1 MSEKV
6 FLTVITPTYN
16 EVESIEN
23 CIRSVRETLQN
34 YSEQIVY
41 EHLIIDNNST
51 DATADVVERAA
62 FADKRIRLIVNS
74 RNIGASRSI
83 FRALGKAKGDWVIPM
98 LPADMQDPVH
108 VIPQFLD
115 LVKDGQTQVVYGVRT
130 NRRENLLMRILR
142 SLYYRTV
149 RKFSSIELQLHAGEF
164 ALLRRD
170 IVDAIVDTNDQYPYV
185 RGLISQTG
193 ARSKTVNYSWERRAA
208 GKSKA
213 SPLVLIDLAVN
224 GFVSTSQ
231 IPARVALICGFVL
244 SALGTT
250 AGVFYTI
257 ATIFF
262 GYSLGTGIPTLI
274 VALFFF
280 SGIQLFFLGL
290 IGEYVL
296 SIHRQVKLEPAVHT
310 SKEINS

>member
-1 MSEKV
+1 MSDQV

-51 DATADVVERAA
+51 DSTADVVEQAT
-62 FADKRIRLIVNS
+62 FSDKSVRLIVNS

-83 FRALGKAKGDWVIPM
+83 FRALGKAKGYWVIPM

-115 LVKDGQTQVVYGVRT
+115 SVKDGQTQVVYGVRT
-130 NRRENLLMRILR
+130 NRREHLLMRFLR

-193 ARSKTVNYSWERRAA
+193 ARFKTVDYAWEQRAA

-231 IPARVALICGFVL
+231 IPARVALICGFVFL
-244 SALGTT
+244 FWYSIVL
-250 AGVFYTI
+250 
-257 ATIFF
+257 F
-262 GYSLGTGIPTLI
+262 G
-274 VALFFF
+274 AD
-280 SGIQLFFLGL
+280 
-290 IGEYVL
+290 
-296 SIHRQVKLEPAVHT
+296 R
-310 SKEINS
+310 

>member
-1 MSEKV
+1 MNDEV
-6 FLTVITPTYN
+6 FLTIITPTYN

-23 CIRSVRETLQN
+23 CIRSVRETLKN

-51 DATADVVERAA
+51 DATVEVVAQAA
-62 FADKRIRLIVNS
+62 SSDHRVRLIVNS

-83 FRALGKAKGDWVIPM
+83 FRALGKAKGKWVVPM

-108 VIPQFLD
+108 VIPNFLD
-115 LVKDGQTQVVYGVRT
+115 SIKDGQTQVVYGVRT
-130 NRRENLLMRILR
+130 NRREQFAMRVLR
-142 SLYYRTV
+142 SFYYRSV
-149 RKFSSIELQLHAGEF
+149 RRFASIELQLNAGEF
-164 ALLRRD
+164 ALLSRE
-170 IVDAIVDTNDQYPYV
+170 IVDAIVETNDQNPYV

-193 ARSKTVNYSWERRAA
+193 AKFKIVDYEWEQRKA

-231 IPARVALICGFVL
+231 IPARVALICGFIL
-244 SALGTT
+244 STLGIS
-250 AGVFYTI
+250 AGVFYLI

-262 GYSLGTGIPTLI
+262 GLSVGSGIPTLI

-280 SGIQLFFLGL
+280 SGVQLFFLGL

-296 SIHRQVKLEPAVHT
+296 SIHRQVKLEPAVN
-310 SKEINS
+310 SSREINS